1 MAKQMTEA
9 VPVPMPLDFLAST
22 KGKILVAKDLKKGL
36 GLSGQELVDQ
46 VDELISTKAL
56 KCLGHGHTI
65 ETSEKNGI
73 KLSMTELAPVRY
85 VAVGRPQGGEFWIR
99 LTKGF
104 GTPVV
109 IEGVGTIDVVG
120 KLVELTGSQFVTL
133 DSREC
138 PVEVITDQ
146 ESIAQLVKAAGE
158 LTKKKAAA
166 RDRHRERLA
175 ELAAA

>member
-1 MAKQMTEA
+1 MAKQTTEA
-9 VPVPMPLDFLAST
+9 ADPLDFLAST
-22 KGKILVAKDLKKGL
+22 KGKVLIAKDLKAGL
-36 GLSGQELVDQ
+36 GLSGQELVSG
-46 VDELISTKAL
+46 VDKLISAGVL

-65 ETSEKNGI
+65 ETSEENGV
-73 KLSMTELAPVRY
+73 KLSMRKLAPVRY
-85 VAVGRPQGGEFWIR
+85 VAVGQPRGGEFWVR

-109 IEGVGTIDVVG
+109 IEGVGTIDTVG
-120 KLVELTGSQFVTL
+120 RLVELTGSQFVTL
-133 DSREC
+133 DSRSC

-146 ESIAQLVKAAGE
+146 ESIAQLAKAADE

-166 RDRHRERLA
+166 RDRHRGRLA

>member
-1 MAKQMTEA
+1 MAKQSTEA
-9 VPVPMPLDFLAST
+9 APKVPNPLDFLAST
-22 KGKILVAKDLKKGL
+22 KGQILVARDLKKGL
-36 GLSGQELVDQ
+36 GLSGKELVSG
-46 VDELISTKAL
+46 VNKLISAGAL

-65 ETSEKNGI
+65 ETSEEHGDKVVQ
-73 KLSMTELAPVRY
+73 APVRY
-85 VAVGRPQGGEFWIR
+85 VAVGQPQGGEFWVR
-99 LTKGF
+99 LIKGY

-120 KLVELTGSQFVTL
+120 RLVELTGYQFSTL

-146 ESIAQLVKAAGE
+146 ESIAQLSRTAEE
-158 LTKKKAAA
+158 LARKKAEA
-166 RDRHRERLA
+166 RDRHRGRLA